1 MNKLNKLVVFSLDE
15 QLFALH
21 LSAVERIVRMV
32 EITPLPKAPEYI
44 MGIINFQGEFI
55 PVANVRRLFNLPE
68 RDIELNDQLII
79 ANTSLRTVALWVDSV
94 SDVVERAE
102 EEIFKAEKIFL
113 GVDYVEGVFKFDD
126 GMVLLHDLDKF
137 LTLEEITL
145 LNAALKKQRGK
156 EKNNKL
162 IKKTKDEKELGK
174 KESPKNIRK
183 LVKSKRLVKKFKI
196 KK

>member
-162 IKKTKDEKELGK
+162 IKKTKDEKELEK

-183 LVKSKRLVKKFKI
+183 SVKSKRLAEDSK
-196 KK
+196 